1 MITAKYDITH
11 GSRHGYREGEHSE
24 VARLLYACVPE
35 GIVSGFLVGT
45 IAAAIAYLFWGK
57 EAPTLV
63 AEALIVLVGWIA
75 GFAAGFVGGLIC
87 AYCERE

>member
-1 MITAKYDITH
+1 MITAKYDISH
-11 GSRHGYREGEHSE
+11 APRHSNEGGEIS
-24 VARLLYACVPE
+24 RLLYACVPE
-35 GIVSGFLVGT
+35 GIVSGFL
-45 IAAAIAYLFWGK
+45 IAPITAAIAYLFWGK

-75 GFAAGFVGGLIC
+75 GFGAGFVAGLIC